1 MNPELT
7 RYETVFTP
15 LTIKTV
21 TLANRIVRTAHGI
34 GLGGEDFIAY
44 HEARARGGVAM
55 SILGSGGVH
64 PTNPKYVNP
73 VYSDDVLPLYEEMSR
88 RCHAYGMKVFQ
99 QLNHAGAANP
109 SAPGVTQWSASA
121 VPNPIIGTVP
131 RPLTTDMIAELVE
144 AFGTAAGRVRDG
156 GLDGVE
162 IHAAHGYLV
171 SQFLSPVLNHR
182 DDEYGGTPENRLRF
196 LREVLSSVR
205 EHVGPDFPVGIRLVA
220 EEWIEGG
227 MKPSDIV
234 AIAAA
239 IEPQI
244 DFLDISLGGY
254 WRFHKM
260 LGTSE
265 LPLGYELPAA
275 SVVSASVSVPTIV
288 TGRIMTLDHANHILE
303 SGQADLVSMVR
314 ATIADPDLVS
324 KARSGRDGEVRPC
337 VGTSQG
343 CVAGIFTPTGFGCIV
358 NVDAGREGQ
367 PTSRLGTAIV
377 SKKVLVVGGGP
388 AGMEAARVAALRG
401 HTVEL
406 HELRR
411 ELGGQLLVA
420 SAVRERADFATL
432 VHWLESELT
441 RLGVTIR
448 RQSFVDPDVVVA
460 CGADEVILAT
470 GGSVSVDVPQ
480 VLAPAAPIP
489 GAQLPHVRTAWDLL
503 GFGRRSPVGSTVVI
517 YDDTGT
523 FEALTVGLHLVS
535 EGRQVTLVTRFDFP
549 GARIPFPPAT
559 LEATRERL
567 LQGDVT
573 IIPATRLA
581 EISPNEVTVAS
592 IDTGRQRSLPADTVV
607 VVLNHQPN
615 RELSDALQD
624 VGVTHH
630 LIGDANGTE
639 ELQRAMRE
647 ANLVARG
654 L

>member
-1 MNPELT
+1 MST
-7 RYETVFTP
+7 ASRYEAVFTP
-15 LTIKTV
+15 LSIRSV
-21 TLANRIVRTAHGI
+21 TLENRIVRTAHGV
-34 GLGGEDFIAY
+34 GLAGEAFIAY
-44 HEARARGGVAM
+44 HEARARGGVGM

-64 PTNPKYVNP
+64 PTNPKPVNP
-73 VYSDDVLPLYEEMSR
+73 VYSDAVLPLYEEMSR
-88 RCHAYGMKVFQ
+88 RCHAHGMKVFQ
-99 QLNHAGAANP
+99 QLNYAGAANP

-131 RPLTTDMIAELVE
+131 RALTRDMIAELVE
-144 AFGTAAGRVRDG
+144 SFGTAARRVRDG

-162 IHAAHGYLV
+162 IHSAHGYLV

-182 DDEYGGTPENRLRF
+182 DDEYGGSLDNRLRF

-205 EHVGPDFPVGIRLVA
+205 AHVGPDFPVGIRLVA

-227 MKPSDIV
+227 MTPEDIV
-234 AIAAA
+234 RIATLV
-239 IEPQI
+239 EPQI
-244 DFLDISLGGY
+244 DFLDISMGGY

-275 SVVSASVSVPTIV
+275 SIVSAAVSVPTIV
-288 TGRIMTLDHANHILE
+288 TGRIMTLDHAASILE
-303 SGQADLVSMVR
+303 SGLADLVSMVR
-314 ATIADPDLVS
+314 ATIADPDLVA
-324 KARSGRDGEVRPC
+324 KARSGREPQIRPC

-358 NVDAGREGQ
+358 NVDAGRESAA
-367 PTSRLGTAIV
+367 PAPDDAPARV
-377 SKKVLVVGGGP
+377 KRVLVVGGGP

-401 HTVEL
+401 HQVEL

-420 SAVRERADFATL
+420 ASVRERADFATL
-432 VHWLESELT
+432 VHWLESELR

-448 RQSFVDPDVVVA
+448 RQSFVDPDVVLA
-460 CGADEVILAT
+460 AGADEVILAT
-470 GGSVSVDVPQ
+470 GGSVDRATPQ
-480 VLAPAAPIP
+480 VLAPAGPVP
-489 GAQLPHVRTAWDLL
+489 GADLPHVLTAWDAL
-503 GFGRRSPVGSTVVI
+503 GFGRRAEIGSSVVV

-523 FEALTVGLHLVS
+523 FEALTVGLHLVGQ
-535 EGRQVTLVTRFDFP
+535 GRAMTMVTRGDYL

-567 LQGDVT
+567 MQGDVT
-573 IIPATRLA
+573 VVPATRLVG
-581 EISPNEVTVAS
+581 ITPTGITVAS
-592 IDTGRQRSLPADTVV
+592 VDSGHQRILPADTVILV
-607 VVLNHQPN
+607 MYHRPN
-615 RELSDALQD
+615 RELSDALREAGID
-624 VGVTHH
+624 HRVV
-630 LIGDANGTE
+630 GDANGTE

-647 ANLVARG
+647 ANLVARA